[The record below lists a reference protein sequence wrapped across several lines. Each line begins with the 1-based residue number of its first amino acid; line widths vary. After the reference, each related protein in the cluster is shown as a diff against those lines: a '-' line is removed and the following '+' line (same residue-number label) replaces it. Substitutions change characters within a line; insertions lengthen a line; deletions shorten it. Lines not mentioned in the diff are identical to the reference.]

1 VTSPAP
7 VSKPAAGP
15 SPGTA
20 VPSRARYRDV
30 LGSAEFRALFVADIV
45 SMLGNVV
52 AAVAL
57 TVLVYEQTRSPAL
70 AASVMAL
77 AFLPYL
83 FSGVLLGAAADRLP
97 ARRVLVVCD
106 LLSAALVAAMVIPGM
121 PVAALLGLL
130 FTNGLLAPVYGGV
143 RAAVLPDVLPPGPG
157 YILGRSMMRMVAQ
170 SAQIAGYGA
179 GGLLLTLVSPRGA
192 LAFDAASFLASA
204 LLVRCGMARRPV
216 RHGRAA
222 SGSMTGDSLR
232 GIRRVLAHRQ
242 VRRLLLFSWLVP
254 ACAVAPEALAA
265 PYASHIGQPARVTGF
280 LLMGIPAGTV
290 LADLIAARLLPARLQ
305 QRLIVPAGLLTFV
318 PLAGFAASPQLAV
331 ALALL
336 VICGLGSAWGA
347 GLDGLMI
354 SEAPAELRGRVL
366 ALASAGLMFIQGVG
380 FAFWGVAGQFAPVT
394 AVIPAAAAAG
404 ILVVLLLRPRGPG

>member
-1 VTSPAP
+1 MP
-7 VSKPAAGP
+7 
-15 SPGTA
+15 PG
-20 VPSRARYRDV
+20 RARYRDV
-30 LGSAEFRALFVADIV
+30 LGSAEFRALFLASIV

-83 FSGVLLGAAADRLP
+83 FGGVVAGAIADRLP
-97 ARRVLVVCD
+97 ARRVLVLCD
-106 LLSAALVAAMVIPGM
+106 LLSAGLVTVMVIPGM

-179 GGLLLTLVSPRGA
+179 GGLLLTVVSPRGA
-192 LAFDAASFLASA
+192 LAFDAVSFFASA
-204 LLVRCGMARRPV
+204 VLLRGGMARRAA
-216 RHGRAA
+216 RQGRAGT
-222 SGSMTGDSLR
+222 GSMTGDSLR
-232 GIRRVLAHRQ
+232 GIHRVLADRR

-254 ACAVAPEALAA
+254 VCAVAPEALAA

-290 LADLIAARLLPARLQ
+290 LADLVVARLLPGRVQ
-305 QRLIVPAGLLTFV
+305 RRLIVPAGLLAFV
-318 PLAGFAASPQLAV
+318 PLAGFAASPQLAL

-336 VICGLGSAWGA
+336 VTAGLGSAWGS

-354 SEAPAELRGRVL
+354 SAAPEELRGRVL
-366 ALASAGLMFIQGVG
+366 ALASAGLMFLQGVG
-380 FAFWGVAGQFAPVT
+380 FALWGIAGQYAPVT
-394 AVIPAAAAAG
+394 VVIPAAAAAG
-404 ILVVLLLRPRGPG
+404 VLVVLLLRPRHPAQAAAR

>member
-1 VTSPAP
+1 
-7 VSKPAAGP
+7 
-15 SPGTA
+15 
-20 VPSRARYRDV
+20 V
-30 LGSAEFRALFVADIV
+30 LGSAEFRALFLASIV

-52 AAVAL
+52 SAVAL

-83 FSGVLLGAAADRLP
+83 FGGVVAGAIADRLP
-97 ARRVLVVCD
+97 ARRVLVLCD
-106 LLSAALVAAMVIPGM
+106 LLSAGLVTVMVIPGM

-170 SAQIAGYGA
+170 SAQIVGYGA
-179 GGLLLTLVSPRGA
+179 GGLLLTVVSPRGA
-192 LAFDAASFLASA
+192 LAFDAVSFFASA
-204 LLVRCGMARRPV
+204 VLLRGGMARRPA
-216 RHGRAA
+216 RPGRAGA
-222 SGSMTGDSLR
+222 GSMTGDSLR
-232 GIRRVLAHRQ
+232 GIRRVLADRR

-254 ACAVAPEALAA
+254 VCAVAPEALAA
-265 PYASHIGQPARVTGF
+265 PYASHIGEPTRVTGF

-290 LADLIAARLLPARLQ
+290 LADLVVARLLSGRVQ
-305 QRLIVPAGLLTFV
+305 RRLIVPAALLAFV
-318 PLAGFAASPQLAV
+318 PLAGFAASPQLAL

-336 VICGLGSAWGA
+336 VTAGLGSAWGS

-354 SEAPAELRGRVL
+354 SAAPEELRGRVL
-366 ALASAGLMFIQGVG
+366 ALASAGLMFLQGVG
-380 FAFWGVAGQFAPVT
+380 FALWGVAGQYAPVT
-394 AVIPAAAAAG
+394 VVIPAAAAAG
-404 ILVVLLLRPRGPG
+404 VLVVLLLRPRHPAQAAAR